1 MGDKV
6 SKVKGTNDFLPEEA
20 KKFIKLESLLHSIMS
35 SFGYSFIKTP
45 AFEKTELFVRSVGKD
60 SDIVNKEM
68 YTWLDNGKTSLTL
81 KPEGT
86 ASVVRAFVQNNIGAS
101 SPINRL
107 YYVDAFFRR
116 ERPQRGRFRQF
127 HQLGIEAIGSENPEQ
142 DAEVIAVAYSL
153 CSHLGLSNVVTKINS
168 IGSSEARGSYSQALK
183 EFLIPHA
190 DKLSETSRARLD
202 SNPLRILDTKIPD
215 EIELIKNAPVISDFL
230 DDGDRKHFEDVLETM
245 ESLGLKYEVDPR
257 LVRGL
262 DYYNRTTFEMVSSD
276 LGSQNAVLGGGR
288 YDSLVKDL
296 GGKPTPAI
304 GFAAGIERLILCM
317 DQANQS
323 APDKGPD
330 VYICL
335 AGDDAIKAGAPI
347 AKQLRDSGLTVV
359 QETLRRSIKSQLRD
373 ANRLGSRWA
382 VIIGQDE
389 VNANT
394 VQLKSMDQGG
404 DQSEIPS
411 GDLLKRIRG

>member
-1 MGDKV
+1 MGYRV
-6 SKVKGTNDFLPEEA
+6 SKVKGTNDFLAKEA
-20 KKFIKLESLLHSIMS
+20 KKFVALERVVHSIMS
-35 SFGYSFIKTP
+35 SYGYSFIKTP

-68 YTWLDNGKTSLTL
+68 YTWRDNEKTSLTL

-107 YYVDAFFRR
+107 YYLDAFFRR

-127 HQLGIEAIGSENPEQ
+127 HQLGIEAIGSKNPEQ

-153 CSHLGLSNVVTKINS
+153 CKELGLSNVVTKINS
-168 IGSSEARGSYSQALK
+168 IGSSEARDSYSNALK
-183 EFLIPHA
+183 EFLAPHA
-190 DKLSETSRARLD
+190 DKLSEISRARMET
-202 SNPLRILDTKIPD
+202 NPLRILDTKVPD
-215 EIELIKNAPVISDFL
+215 EIELIKDAPIISDFL
-230 DDGDRKHFEDVLETM
+230 DDGDRKHFEEVLETM
-245 ESLGLKYEVDPR
+245 ESLGLKYEIDPR

-288 YDSLVKDL
+288 YDSLIQDL

-304 GFAAGIERLILCM
+304 GFAAGIERLLLCM

-323 APDKGPD
+323 APDAGPD

-335 AGDDAIKAGAPI
+335 AGDQAIKAGALT
-347 AKQLRDSGLTVV
+347 ARQLRDGGLNVV

-373 ANRLGSRWA
+373 ANRIGSKWV
-382 VIIGQDE
+382 VIIGQNE
-389 VNANT
+389 VESNT
-394 VQLKSMDQGG
+394 AQLKSMEQEGE
-404 DQSEIPS
+404 QVEVPRI
-411 GDLLKRIRG
+411 DLLKHIKK

>member
-20 KKFIKLESLLHSIMS
+20 KKFIKLEGMVHSIMS

-142 DAEVIAVAYSL
+142 DAEVIAVAYRL

-168 IGSSEARGSYSQALK
+168 IGSSEARASYSQALK

-190 DKLSETSRARLD
+190 DKLSETSRARMN

-317 DQANQS
+317 DQANRS

-335 AGDDAIKAGAPI
+335 TGDDAIKAGAPI

-373 ANRLGSRWA
+373 ANRLRSRWA

-389 VNANT
+389 VDANT
-394 VQLKSMDQGG
+394 VQLKSMEQGG
-404 DQSEIPS
+404 DQSEVPS